1 MTINQ
6 VEEKWKKYIQAHIVC
21 RNQKAALT
29 AFVKTLHR
37 CSVET
42 KLLHLGRLN
51 RFGRHVNTPF
61 EDATRAQIDDFMS
74 TIDNDST
81 YDGYV
86 QTIKCFYKF
95 LDKQI
100 ATHLKVKKHLKRFT
114 PAELLTPDEVV
125 KLTNATASQMYKT
138 CILTI
143 YESAARMH
151 ACKVG

>member
-1 MTINQ
+1 MTIDH
-6 VEEKWKKYIQAHIVC
+6 VEEKWKKYIQAHIAC
-21 RNQKAALT
+21 PDQKTTLT

-51 RFGRHVNTPF
+51 RFGCHVNKPF

-86 QTIKCFYKF
+86 QTIKCFYRF
-95 LDKQI
+95 LDKKI
-100 ATHLKVKKHLKRFT
+100 ATYLKVKKTLKRFT
-114 PAELLTPDEVV
+114 PAP
-125 KLTNATASQMYKT
+125 SGQ
-138 CILTI
+138 
-143 YESAARMH
+143 
-151 ACKVG
+151 